1 MSSDDSF
8 VFLFL
13 GGFAIVL
20 GIYTLTRYLR
30 VRRFILDSLQ
40 TTGRIVDIVERNSL
54 ANEERRFSRASRY
67 VPVIE
72 FTPASGKKPV
82 RFLAESTSHKNVYKK
97 GEAVPVRYVKATPEQ
112 ACIDRF
118 FPLWKQPLMALM
130 GSIALIVAL
139 FFGLR

>member
-1 MSSDDSF
+1 MSSDTSF
-8 VFLFL
+8 VFVFL
-13 GGFAIVL
+13 GGLTVVL
-20 GIYTLTRYLR
+20 GIYTLTHYLR
-30 VRRFILDSLQ
+30 VRRFILNSLQ

-54 ANEERRFSRASRY
+54 TNEEQRFSRASRY

-82 RFLAESTSHKNVYKK
+82 RFFAESTSHKNVYTK
-97 GEAVPVRYVKATPEQ
+97 GEAVPVRYVKAAPEQ
-112 ACIDRF
+112 ASIDQF

-130 GSIALIVAL
+130 GSIALISAL